1 MDKAVIGQILKNEL
15 GYSDYEA
22 EVTAQ
27 DLCDLQPQ
35 LQPALQEWVSSRKE
49 TDLAVGDFSA
59 FELMKKKGF
68 TYPAALIA
76 LDWLIVDPQT
86 ASADLQSDI
95 KK

>member
-1 MDKAVIGQILKNEL
+1 MDKTMIGHILKSEL

-27 DLCDLQPQ
+27 DLCNLQPQ

-49 TDLAVGDFSA
+49 TDIAVGGFSA
-59 FELMKKKGF
+59 FELMKKKNF
-68 TYPAALIA
+68 TYPATLIA

-86 ASADLQSDI
+86 ASADLRSDI